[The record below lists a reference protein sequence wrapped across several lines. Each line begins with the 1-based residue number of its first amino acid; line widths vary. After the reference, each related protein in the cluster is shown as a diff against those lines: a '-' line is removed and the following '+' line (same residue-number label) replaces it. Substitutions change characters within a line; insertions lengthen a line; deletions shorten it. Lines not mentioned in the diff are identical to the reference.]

1 MQISSVVLT
10 LLVSISSP
18 CHFGLLSTSL
28 CVWNWYDYLSRLRP
42 SHNRFFFATHKISMS
57 VLQMPTRAIK
67 MQFASTPMVLRAA
80 LANKDSLE
88 ME

>member
-1 MQISSVVLT
+1 VKISMSALRIPIRVTRTLNVPTMRVLIAV
-10 LLVSISSP
+10 LANKD
-18 CHFGLLSTSL
+18 SL
-28 CVWNWYDYLSRLRP
+28 EMEHL
-42 SHNRFFFATHKISMS
+42 AKISMS